1 MRETIFLWVSR
12 FYGMLPEPS
21 SHNLCPHSVLFQLLT
36 QGFVFVHIG
45 ECVCVWTRMECECC
59 LFGRGSK
66 PDGKVWETAA
76 VGDDIMNMHAHT
88 HSLRTYTLV

>member
-1 MRETIFLWVSR
+1 MAYCRNH
-12 FYGMLPEPS
+12 
-21 SHNLCPHSVLFQLLT
+21 HNLCPHSVLFQLLT

-66 PDGKVWETAA
+66 PDGEVWETAA